1 MGAMH
6 SKGQHRG
13 ATLRRRGLATVWLI
27 LSLPVL
33 LVALCLTVDLGKIWV
48 ERAAL
53 VSAVDAAALAA
64 VRQWVKDL
72 CKLECEADIVY
83 AIQEGIAYGLANQV
97 DGKPLDL
104 TDSSSCNAHF
114 EFGCIIDGQFCP
126 NEAPNC
132 GLHQPPAVRVTVT
145 NFTINS
151 ACGMSIPY
159 TVSAQAIAYAPCGGG
174 AIQTKLYTPKA
185 TP

>member
-1 MGAMH
+1 
-6 SKGQHRG
+6 
-13 ATLRRRGLATVWLI
+13 VWLI

-72 CKLECEADIVY
+72 AKLESEADIVN

-104 TDSSSCNAHF
+104 TDSSAQNTHF
-114 EFGCIIDGQFCP
+114 EFGCIIDGQFYP
-126 NEAPNC
+126 QVAPNC
-132 GLHQPPAVRVTVT
+132 GQGYDPAVRVTVT
-145 NFTINS
+145 NYMITS

-159 TVSAQAIAYAPCGGG
+159 KVSAQAIAYAPCGGG

>member
-1 MGAMH
+1 M
-6 SKGQHRG
+6 
-13 ATLRRRGLATVWLI
+13 WLI

-72 CKLECEADIVY
+72 AKLESEADIVN

-104 TDSSSCNAHF
+104 TDSSAQNTHF
-114 EFGCIIDGQFCP
+114 EFGCIIDGQFYP
-126 NEAPNC
+126 QVAPNC
-132 GLHQPPAVRVTVT
+132 GQGYDPAVRVTVT
-145 NFTINS
+145 NYMITS

-159 TVSAQAIAYAPCGGG
+159 KVSAQAIAYAPCGGG

>member
-1 MGAMH
+1 M
-6 SKGQHRG
+6 
-13 ATLRRRGLATVWLI
+13 WLI

-72 CKLECEADIVY
+72 AKLKSEADIVN

-104 TDSSSCNAHF
+104 TDSSAQNTHF
-114 EFGCIIDGQFCP
+114 EFGCIIDGQFYP
-126 NEAPNC
+126 QVAPNC
-132 GLHQPPAVRVTVT
+132 GQGYDPAVRVTVT
-145 NFTINS
+145 NYMITS

-159 TVSAQAIAYAPCGGG
+159 KVSAQAIAYAPCGGG